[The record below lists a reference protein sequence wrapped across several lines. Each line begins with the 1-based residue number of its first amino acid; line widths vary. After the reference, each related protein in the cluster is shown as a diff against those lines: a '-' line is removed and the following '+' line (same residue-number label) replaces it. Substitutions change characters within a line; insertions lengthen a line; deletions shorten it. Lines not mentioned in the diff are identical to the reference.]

1 MENQKLLEERIGY
14 TFRDPALLSLA
25 LTHSSYANEHGT
37 GHAGC
42 NERLEFLGDSVL
54 SFLISRYL
62 YLHYPELPE
71 GQLTLLRKN
80 LVCQEALS
88 GYATEIGLGNFLFL
102 GHGEEKSG
110 RTKPKLLE
118 NTFES
123 LLGALYLDCGD
134 IARVEE
140 FLLPF
145 AVHKLRRINGEPLE
159 DYKTLLQQYVQ
170 QTPGEALSYELIG
183 EEGPDNAKIFTVQ
196 VRVNS
201 NVFGT
206 GRGSSKLKA
215 EQEAA
220 KVALRRYLPKQS

>member
-1 MENQKLLEERIGY
+1 M
-14 TFRDPALLSLA
+14 
-25 LTHSSYANEHGT
+25 
-37 GHAGC
+37 
-42 NERLEFLGDSVL
+42 
-54 SFLISRYL
+54 
-62 YLHYPELPE
+62 
-71 GQLTLLRKN
+71 
-80 LVCQEALS
+80 
-88 GYATEIGLGNFLFL
+88 
-102 GHGEEKSG
+102 
-110 RTKPKLLE
+110 
-118 NTFES
+118 
-123 LLGALYLDCGD
+123 
-134 IARVEE
+134 EE